1 MIKALL
7 FDVFGTVVDWRS
19 SVIKECISLERNIGI
34 SGDWE
39 KLTDLWRQNYAPS
52 MDQVRNGEK
61 KWVNLDTLHKESLI
75 KILKELNIHGFTED
89 NINHLNNAWHRLAPW
104 NDTVEGLNL
113 LKSNFSISTLSNG
126 GIDLLTN
133 MANTQNLPWDNIF
146 SAETFMHY
154 KPDSETYLGAVDKLN
169 LEKQEVMLVA
179 AHNQDLLAAKKYGLK
194 TAFVLRSNEYGPSQ
208 DFDLKADPSIDV
220 VSSDFI
226 DLNNKLNLYN
236 NNKL

>member
-169 LEKQEVMLVA
+169 LETQEVMLVA

-236 NNKL
+236 N

>member
-169 LEKQEVMLVA
+169 LETQEVMLVA
-179 AHNQDLLAAKKYGLK
+179 AHNQDLLSAKKYGLK

-236 NNKL
+236 NN

>member
-52 MDQVRNGEK
+52 MDKVRNGEK

-113 LKSNFSISTLSNG
+113 LKGKFSISTLSNG

-169 LEKQEVMLVA
+169 LETQEVMLVA

-236 NNKL
+236 NN

>member
-52 MDQVRNGEK
+52 MDKVRNGEK

-169 LEKQEVMLVA
+169 LETQEVMLVA

>member
-61 KWVNLDTLHKESLI
+61 KWVNLDTLHKETLI

-113 LKSNFSISTLSNG
+113 LKSYFSISTLSNG

-169 LEKQEVMLVA
+169 LETQEVMLVA
-179 AHNQDLLAAKKYGLK
+179 AHNQDLLSAKKYGLK

-236 NNKL
+236 N

>member
-52 MDQVRNGEK
+52 MDKVRNGEK

-133 MANTQNLPWDNIF
+133 MANKQNLPWDNIF

-169 LEKQEVMLVA
+169 LETQEVMLVA
-179 AHNQDLLAAKKYGLK
+179 AHNQDLLSAKKYGLK

>member
-19 SVIKECISLERNIGI
+19 SVIKECLSLEKNIGI
-34 SGDWE
+34 TGDWE

-52 MDQVRNGEK
+52 MDKVRNGEK

-169 LEKQEVMLVA
+169 LEAQEVMLVA
-179 AHNQDLLAAKKYGLK
+179 AHNQDLLSAKKYGLK

-236 NNKL
+236 NN

>member
-52 MDQVRNGEK
+52 MDQVRNGKK

-169 LEKQEVMLVA
+169 LETQEVMLVA
-179 AHNQDLLAAKKYGLK
+179 AHNQDLLSAKKYGLK

-236 NNKL
+236 NN

>member
-169 LEKQEVMLVA
+169 LETQEVMLVA
-179 AHNQDLLAAKKYGLK
+179 AHNQDLLSAKKYGLK

-226 DLNNKLNLYN
+226 DLNNKLKLYN
-236 NNKL
+236 NN

>member
-19 SVIKECISLERNIGI
+19 SVIKECLSLEKNIGI
-34 SGDWE
+34 TGDWE

-133 MANTQNLPWDNIF
+133 MANKQNLPWDNIF

-169 LEKQEVMLVA
+169 LEAQEVMLVA
-179 AHNQDLLAAKKYGLK
+179 AHNQDLLSAKKYGLK

-236 NNKL
+236 NN

>member
-19 SVIKECISLERNIGI
+19 SVIKECISLERNTGI

-52 MDQVRNGEK
+52 MDKVRNGEK

-169 LEKQEVMLVA
+169 LETQEVMLVA

-236 NNKL
+236 N

>member
-52 MDQVRNGEK
+52 MDKVRNGEK

-133 MANTQNLPWDNIF
+133 MANKQNLPWDNIF

-169 LEKQEVMLVA
+169 LETQEVMLVA

-236 NNKL
+236 NN

>member
-52 MDQVRNGEK
+52 MDKVRNGEK

-169 LEKQEVMLVA
+169 LETQEVMLVA
-179 AHNQDLLAAKKYGLK
+179 AHNQDLLSAKKYGLK

>member
-52 MDQVRNGEK
+52 MDKVRNGEK

-169 LEKQEVMLVA
+169 LETQEVMLVA
-179 AHNQDLLAAKKYGLK
+179 AHNQDLLSAKKYGLK

-236 NNKL
+236 NN

>member
-52 MDQVRNGEK
+52 MDKVRNGEK

-169 LEKQEVMLVA
+169 LETQEVMLVA

-226 DLNNKLNLYN
+226 DLNNKLNIYN
-236 NNKL
+236 N

>member
-1 MIKALL
+1 
-7 FDVFGTVVDWRS
+7 
-19 SVIKECISLERNIGI
+19 
-34 SGDWE
+34 
-39 KLTDLWRQNYAPS
+39 
-52 MDQVRNGEK
+52 MDKVRNGEK

-89 NINHLNNAWHRLAPW
+89 NINHLNNAWHRLAHW

-169 LEKQEVMLVA
+169 LETQEVMLVA

-208 DFDLKADPSIDV
+208 DFDLKADISIDV
-220 VSSDFI
+220 EASDFI
-226 DLNNKLNLYN
+226 DLYHKLNLYN
-236 NNKL
+236 NN